1 VGAPQDDST
10 GTDAGRVY
18 VFSGKDGAVLRIL
31 NGSEPGGQFG
41 SSVGGGTLSG
51 QTWIVVGAP
60 GAGPRR
66 TGRTFAFRGTGGD
79 PVVTIESDSTGA
91 ALGAMFVSVIGDVNH
106 DGTADIYS
114 SDYPNAARGPSTG
127 RVYVHS
133 GRDGSRLLT
142 LTGEG
147 PGNGFGVG
155 PADAGDVNGDGYDDL
170 AVGAWQYA
178 GAAPSG
184 GKIYVLS
191 GRDGSVL
198 MTVTG
203 NVPGETLG
211 FDSTGLGDVNGDGVP
226 DLLVT
231 SAWSA
236 INGFRSG
243 RVFIISGR

>member
-1 VGAPQDDST
+1 
-10 GTDAGRVY
+10 
-18 VFSGKDGAVLRIL
+18 
-31 NGSEPGGQFG
+31 
-41 SSVGGGTLSG
+41 
-51 QTWIVVGAP
+51 
-60 GAGPRR
+60 
-66 TGRTFAFRGTGGD
+66 
-79 PVVTIESDSTGA
+79 
-91 ALGAMFVSVIGDVNH
+91 
-106 DGTADIYS
+106 
-114 SDYPNAARGPSTG
+114 
-127 RVYVHS
+127 
-133 GRDGSRLLT
+133 
-142 LTGEG
+142 
-147 PGNGFGVG
+147 VG